1 MQSLCLDIIL
11 LDTPNETADY
21 SEGLT
26 EEVWRQYHQM
36 EGDNLANQ
44 EDVNDIL
51 ARVYYGGVDHSIRQV
66 LLTFIIIPFHELI
79 SF

>member
-11 LDTPNETADY
+11 LDTPHETGDY
-21 SEGLT
+21 SDGLT

-36 EGDNLANQ
+36 EEDNLTNQ
-44 EDVNDIL
+44 EAVNDIL

-66 LLTFIIIPFHELI
+66 LLTSFKDSI
-79 SF
+79 S